1 MHAHVLSPL
10 GKDENLFHAAISFSG
25 TMLMGGD
32 MMTTR
37 DNNAEYYEQFCGQ
50 ITEENIA
57 ANHCNMAYRD
67 LVMEAMEDWV
77 NASPGHLFPRYIYT
91 GHRGQRASLDTLI
104 VGIYLSFLS
113 LGYCSLPG

>member
-37 DNNAEYYEQFCGQ
+37 DNNAEFYEQFCGQ
-50 ITEENIA
+50 ITEDNIA
-57 ANHCNMAYRD
+57 ANHCNMAHRD
-67 LVMEAMEDWV
+67 LVMEAVEDWV
-77 NASPGHLFPRYIYT
+77 NASPGNLFADLLTEGKEQPLTHI
-91 GHRGQRASLDTLI
+91 
-104 VGIYLSFLS
+104 FFKF
-113 LGYCSLPG
+113 

>member
-77 NASPGHLFPRYIYT
+77 NASPGHLFARYIYT